1 MGRWAAIAVGVAA
14 WLASAVFAQAGEV
27 RRCRLSDGR
36 IQYSDSICP
45 GGSREIWVRDAGP
58 ARVPLSEV
66 DRASL
71 EDTWQWQR
79 QNRAEVSGWVK
90 RQQAASRSGRRG
102 AAPVDRCAQARSRR
116 DRIRDREFKTM
127 TFDRAVE
134 LDNQV
139 REQCR

>member
-1 MGRWAAIAVGVAA
+1 MAALFVHVV
-14 WLASAVFAQAGEV
+14 SAQAGEV

-36 IQYSDSICP
+36 IQYSDGPCP
-45 GGSREIWVRDAGP
+45 NGSREVWVRDAGP

-66 DRASL
+66 GRASL
-71 EDTWQWQR
+71 EDTRQWQR
-79 QNRAEVSGWVK
+79 QNRAEVSSWVS
-90 RQQAASRSGRRG
+90 RQQAVSRAGSRG
-102 AAPVDRCAQARSRR
+102 AVPVDRCAQARSRR

>member
-1 MGRWAAIAVGVAA
+1 MATLLVHV
-14 WLASAVFAQAGEV
+14 LFAQAGEV

-36 IQYSDSICP
+36 IQYSDGLCP
-45 GGSREIWVRDAGP
+45 NGSREVWVRDAGP

-66 DRASL
+66 GRASL
-71 EDTWQWQR
+71 EDTRQWQR
-79 QNRAEVSGWVK
+79 QNRAEVSGWVN
-90 RQQAASRSGRRG
+90 RHQAVSRAGRRG